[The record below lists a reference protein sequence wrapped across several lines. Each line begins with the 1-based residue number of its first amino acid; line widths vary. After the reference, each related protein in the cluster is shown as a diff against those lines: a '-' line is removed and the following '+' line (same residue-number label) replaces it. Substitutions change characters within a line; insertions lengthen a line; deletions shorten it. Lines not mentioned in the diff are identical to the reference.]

1 MGDIRI
7 GKEEMELS
15 LFAND
20 KITCMENLIKLT
32 IKLLELRGAYQ
43 VAGYKI
49 NSQS

>member
-20 KITCMENLIKLT
+20 KITCMENLIELT
-32 IKLLELRGAYQ
+32 KIIRIKRSLSGSW
-43 VAGYKI
+43 I
-49 NSQS
+49 